1 MGKAVISLFI
11 VFILGWSF
19 TIQSEKWLSRLND
32 LLVQLVFLILV
43 FLGANLASHPEV
55 YDKADDIFRLISA
68 FTVAILISNI
78 LVLVILDLILSQ
90 GNRPVDEQ
98 GELMHENFSGLLDTL
113 KVIFSLAIGVCIG
126 TLFSL
131 DDEWLK
137 MGSSGLL
144 HVLLFL
150 VGVQLRSSRIPLAQI
165 FLNPLGLMVT
175 VAVISSTMLAGMLV
189 GWFMDIPLPKAL
201 AMSSGFGWYSLSG
214 VLIAEKFGPIYG
226 TVAFCN
232 DVLREIVA
240 FIFIPLLIRRLPL
253 SAIGIGAA
261 TTIDFTLP
269 MIQSQGGSRYVPI
282 AIVSGFLLS
291 ISVPIL
297 IAIFTH
303 L

>member
-1 MGKAVISLFI
+1 VISLFI

-32 LLVQLVFLILV
+32 LLVKLVFLILV

-55 YDKADDIFRLISA
+55 YEKADDIFKLIGA
-68 FTVAILISNI
+68 FSIAIILSNI
-78 LVLVILDLILSQ
+78 FALVFLDLIFSET
-90 GNRPVDEQ
+90 GRPIEDSSDSE
-98 GELMHENFSGLLDTL
+98 HENFSGLLDTL

-126 TLFSL
+126 TFFSL
-131 DDEWLK
+131 EDEWLK

-150 VGVQLRSSRIPLAQI
+150 VGVQLRSSRIPLTHI

-175 VAVISSTMLAGMLV
+175 VAVISSAMLAGFLV
-189 GWFMDIPLPKAL
+189 SLAMDIPVSKAL

-253 SAIGIGAA
+253 TAIGIGAA

-269 MIQSQGGSRYVPI
+269 MIQTQGGNRYVPI

-291 ISVPIL
+291 LSVPIL
-297 IAIFTH
+297 IAIFTNI
-303 L
+303 